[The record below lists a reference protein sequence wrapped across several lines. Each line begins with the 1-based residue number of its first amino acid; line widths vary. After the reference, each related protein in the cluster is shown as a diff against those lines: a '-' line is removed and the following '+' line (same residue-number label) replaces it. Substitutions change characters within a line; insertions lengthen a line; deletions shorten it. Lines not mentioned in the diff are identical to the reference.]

1 MTNIL
6 HVCGCM
12 TDVWPHMGDKQSQ
25 DIHMGIKVPGCP
37 CSYERKLQPQNN
49 RLEMSKDSS
58 PCKTSTALQKTLL
71 LTEAI
76 WDDRTSQYLRCKH
89 LDYLLFSF
97 LSKCTSLAIAEPLTN
112 KVPVPSGA
120 FRPWFG
126 KNFTRTLRHGNGLKQ
141 CNVNFALGEY
151 RIGRNIEDQTERR
164 KAETLQFLGT
174 FRLKTLEFF
183 N

>member
-58 PCKTSTALQKTLL
+58 LCKTSTALQKTLL

-97 LSKCTSLAIAEPLTN
+97 KMRQFSNCWTFNKQSTSSIWSFQTLVWKEFHQNTPPWEWIKTVQHELCLGWIQNWKKHWRPNRKKKSWNSAIL
-112 KVPVPSGA
+112 
-120 FRPWFG
+120 R
-126 KNFTRTLRHGNGLKQ
+126 NF
-141 CNVNFALGEY
+141 
-151 RIGRNIEDQTERR
+151 QT
-164 KAETLQFLGT
+164 
-174 FRLKTLEFF
+174 
-183 N
+183 

>member
-1 MTNIL
+1 MTEHHSIY
-6 HVCGCM
+6 VA
-12 TDVWPHMGDKQSQ
+12 
-25 DIHMGIKVPGCP
+25 
-37 CSYERKLQPQNN
+37 
-49 RLEMSKDSS
+49 
-58 PCKTSTALQKTLL
+58 STL
-71 LTEAI
+71 I
-76 WDDRTSQYLRCKH
+76 ICC
-89 LDYLLFSF
+89 F
-97 LSKCTSLAIAEPLTN
+97 LSKCASLAIAEPLTN

-120 FRPWFG
+120 FIPWFG